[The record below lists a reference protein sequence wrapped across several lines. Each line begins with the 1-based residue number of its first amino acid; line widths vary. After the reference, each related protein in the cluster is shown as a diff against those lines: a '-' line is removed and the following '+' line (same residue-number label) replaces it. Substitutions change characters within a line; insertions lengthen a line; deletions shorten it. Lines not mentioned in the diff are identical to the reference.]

1 MNHHDINALTDLSHD
16 EQAAV
21 TLTIS
26 AADYLRFTRASRQRV
41 DEFPGGA
48 PMGGAH
54 FLDKLVASDPDAF
67 DGVMAREMKEHEHKE
82 RLSEQL
88 ENLRYLA
95 HLAMEEAE
103 LVRKEFV
110 EEIDEEEMS
119 DQTIKAFKR
128 IANNEPSESSD
139 TGKKYALINGEK
151 TEIVFAD
158 R

>member
-54 FLDKLVASDPDAF
+54 FLDKLVAYHPDAM
-67 DGVMAREMKEHEHKE
+67 DGKKGRRK
-82 RLSEQL
+82 L
-88 ENLRYLA
+88 
-95 HLAMEEAE
+95 AE
-103 LVRKEFV
+103 LAETEDRWE
-110 EEIDEEEMS
+110 D
-119 DQTIKAFKR
+119 
-128 IANNEPSESSD
+128 
-139 TGKKYALINGEK
+139 ALAIRS
-151 TEIVFAD
+151 V
-158 R
+158 